1 MTRLVGLLAFVCFC
15 ASSLALAQNNC
26 PQGFRFVGTL
36 SGTGSVVSEFNERRE
51 INLPENAT
59 IDTTYQ
65 QANVRSHGGSVKPKS
80 ELRAKDIPKGILI
93 IPYGSTDLEKGWSV
107 SAPELVA
114 IKAPGSPSVTGYKFG
129 MKLYCTVGSTINQN
143 VGGCNVGVD
152 VCYLPKK

>member
-1 MTRLVGLLAFVCFC
+1 MIRQVGLLALLGFYT
-15 ASSLALAQNNC
+15 SSVALPQNSC
-26 PQGFRFVGTL
+26 PQGFQYAGTL
-36 SGTGSVVSEFNERRE
+36 SGTGSILSEFNERRQ

-65 QANVRSHGGSVKPKS
+65 QAIVRSHGGSVKPRS
-80 ELRAKDIPKGILI
+80 ELRAKDIPKGVLI

-114 IKAPGSPSVTGYKFG
+114 IKAPGSERIAGYKFG
-129 MKLYCTVGSTINQN
+129 MKLYCTVGGAVNQN

>member
-1 MTRLVGLLAFVCFC
+1 MMGQVGLLAFVVLYT
-15 ASSLALAQNNC
+15 SSLALAQHNC
-26 PQGFRFVGTL
+26 PQGFQYVGTL
-36 SGTGSVVSEFNERRE
+36 SGTGSIVSEFNERRE
-51 INLPENAT
+51 INLVENAT

-65 QANVRSHGGSVKPKS
+65 QANVRSHGGSTKPKS

-114 IKAPGSPSVTGYKFG
+114 IKAPGSQSVTGYKFG
-129 MKLYCTVGSTINQN
+129 MKLHCTVGTSVHQN
-143 VGGCNVGVD
+143 VGGCNVAVE